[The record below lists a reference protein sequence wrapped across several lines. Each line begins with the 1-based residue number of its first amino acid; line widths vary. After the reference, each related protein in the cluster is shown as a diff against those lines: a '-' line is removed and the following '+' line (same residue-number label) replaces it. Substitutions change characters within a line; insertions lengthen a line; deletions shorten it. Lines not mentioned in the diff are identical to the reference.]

1 MGDLQTQEGYSE
13 KNRRTMN
20 IYEQIE
26 KVINDEIFTPVYEP
40 PNEIFNR
47 RKYMLKKKR

>member
-1 MGDLQTQEGYSE
+1 
-13 KNRRTMN
+13 MN

-47 RKYMLKKKR
+47 QKYMLTKKKKWVGHA